1 LVRLRQDFPEQRVL
15 LARPYSRWDGLLDE
29 MRFRARVV
37 LEVLCVLMQE
47 KRFRV
52 VQRAQ
57 TAKQLKLEVQ
67 RSQLRE
73 EETVHF
79 HRIVSSYLAE
89 SVVGLFQQQ
98 GGALQASIKEEPK
111 EEEQK
116 AVVKQNQDDIF
127 VDGENDYYD
136 LPEENNLLDDLLNDP
151 IVRRC

>member
-1 LVRLRQDFPEQRVL
+1 M
-15 LARPYSRWDGLLDE
+15 A
-29 MRFRARVV
+29 
-37 LEVLCVLMQE
+37 
-47 KRFRV
+47 
-52 VQRAQ
+52 QRAQ

-89 SVVGLFQQQ
+89 NVVNLFQQQ

-127 VDGENDYYD
+127 VDG
-136 LPEENNLLDDLLNDP
+136 
-151 IVRRC
+151 